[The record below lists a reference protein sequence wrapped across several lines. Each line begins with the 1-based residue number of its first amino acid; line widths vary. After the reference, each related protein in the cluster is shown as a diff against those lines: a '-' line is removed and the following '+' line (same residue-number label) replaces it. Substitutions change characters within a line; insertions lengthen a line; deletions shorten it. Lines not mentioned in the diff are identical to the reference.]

1 VKTREAIWFGAHK
14 DGASHGTDATWSDL
28 RRRVAKRRMARAAVE
43 AGAACGILALTALT
57 AILAKERFGV
67 PLAHVEVRP
76 IHSVIDVARPAPK
89 PDPAPVSAYVSD
101 ANLVSPDVLNGP
113 ATGLVEPAP
122 KADAPEVDAQDAF
135 ADQWGDVVFDAEVRW
150 FNGRPA
156 RPARV
161 IWMTV
166 TAYSP
171 DAASCGEFADGKTA
185 TLHSVT
191 TNGHR
196 LVAADPKLLPY
207 GSMLTVPGYGR
218 EAIVPVLDCG
228 GAIKGRR
235 LDVLFPTH
243 EQARAWG
250 TRRIPVTVWE
260 YTDGKG
266 KDNPRQLR

>member
-1 VKTREAIWFGAHK
+1 
-14 DGASHGTDATWSDL
+14 
-28 RRRVAKRRMARAAVE
+28 MARAAVQ
-43 AGAACGILALTALT
+43 AAAACGILSLTALS

-67 PLAHVEVRP
+67 PLAQVEVRP
-76 IHSVIDVARPAPK
+76 IHAVVDVSMARTESK
-89 PDPAPVSAYVSD
+89 PVSAYVSD
-101 ANLVSPDVLNGP
+101 PNLVSPDVMDGP
-113 ATGLVEPAP
+113 ATGLVEPEP
-122 KADAPEVDAQDAF
+122 QADAPEAEAQDAY
-135 ADQWGDVVFDAEVRW
+135 AQEWGDVVYDGQVRW
-150 FNGRPA
+150 FNGRPV

-171 DAASCGEFADGKTA
+171 DSISCGDSADGITA

-196 LVAADPKLLPY
+196 LVAADPKVLGY

-243 EQARAWG
+243 EQAKAWG
-250 TRRIPVTVWE
+250 TRRIAVTVWE
-260 YTDGKG
+260 YADGKA